1 MHLYL
6 KVRLYLDSPGILKS
20 INRLLKMK
28 LSQSSAVDGVHSGSE
43 FLLWPGDVEADNWI
57 ITELDSDLWG
67 CSSVVEGP
75 ACTRS
80 YVQSPI
86 AANSQTNQQ
95 PNNNETQK
103 QKTEV
108 EV

>member
-1 MHLYL
+1 
-6 KVRLYLDSPGILKS
+6 
-20 INRLLKMK
+20 MK
-28 LSQSSAVDGVHSGSE
+28 LSHSSAVDGVHSGSE
-43 FLLWPGDVEADNWI
+43 FLLRPGDVEADNWI

-75 ACTRS
+75 AYTRS

-95 PNNNETQK
+95 PNNNNKTQK